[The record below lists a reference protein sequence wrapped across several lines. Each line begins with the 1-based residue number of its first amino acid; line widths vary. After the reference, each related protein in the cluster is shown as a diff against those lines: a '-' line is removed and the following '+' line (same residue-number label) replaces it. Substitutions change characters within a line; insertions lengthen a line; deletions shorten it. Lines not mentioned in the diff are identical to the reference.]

1 MYSGARLLSDLKTVR
16 SILYSIRAMT
26 GSQWSL
32 IRIGVI
38 EAYFLVPI
46 SDWFQ
51 TTLFRLVA
59 EV

>member
-1 MYSGARLLSDLKTVR
+1 MYFGARLLSDLKTVR

-38 EAYFLVPI
+38 EAYFLVPEM
-46 SDWFQ
+46 SLAAAF
-51 TTLFRLVA
+51 
-59 EV
+59 

>member
-32 IRIGVI
+32 IKIGVI
-38 EAYFLVPI
+38 EAYFLVPEMSLAKCFFYI
-46 SDWFQ
+46 H
-51 TTLFRLVA
+51 
-59 EV
+59 